1 MARGHNLP
9 SRPGS
14 ISDRGFG
21 SPLLTPILALYRDM
35 NRLFEDASEGGGA
48 LSSAGVRHSART
60 LMPQIDVSE
69 TDKEIRIT
77 AEMPGVKEDDVE
89 VTVTDDM
96 LMIRAQKQIERE
108 EDSQSYHVNERVF
121 GTFLR
126 TLQLPFPVAGD
137 QVQARFDNGVLTIT
151 IPKGQTQQRSQR
163 IQVQGRSEQGSQR
176 GVSGEQEDPARGSQS
191 AQSSSSSQKTN

>member
-35 NRLFEDASEGGGA
+35 NRLFEDASEGGGG

-60 LMPQIDVSE
+60 LMPQIDVRE

-121 GTFLR
+121 TFLR

-163 IQVQGRSEQGSQR
+163 IQVQGRSDQGSQQ
-176 GVSGEQEDPARGSQS
+176 GVSDEQDGPARGSQS
-191 AQSSSSSQKTN
+191 TQSSSNSQKTN